1 LKNSD
6 KERVTGDRL
15 KPCSYSKLIT
25 YHLVAALES
34 HQITRRAERDA
45 RGADCFKRSSDYLS
59 EGDKTNMPVKK
70 YLKESIKLGDK
81 ELTVETGRV
90 AKQADGSVVIRYGD
104 TMLLVAAVGAPHTRE
119 GIDFFP
125 LTVEYREANYAAG
138 RIPGNYFRREG
149 RPTEKETLTSR
160 LIDRPCRPL
169 FTEGYKN
176 ETQVIASVISADP
189 DNNPDVIAITGA
201 SCALYLSDIPFPN
214 PIAGVRVGL
223 IDGRYIINPTYDET
237 RESRLNLIVAGTE
250 EAIVMVEAGAS
261 EVSEEIMVEALM
273 LAHKEINRL
282 CRWQRELYKALD
294 IQKRAVEAP
303 ALNEEMLGE
312 IERNYSDRLR
322 ASLDTTQQEKRAS
335 YAAVDALKKEV
346 VDSYP
351 EDQPE
356 KRQMAKKIFDHLKE
370 TIFRDDILNKRRR
383 PDGRRFSEIRP
394 ITCEVGWL
402 PRVHGSA
409 LFTRGET
416 QALVT
421 TTLGTKDDEQFM
433 DDLEKGEVKRRFLL
447 HYNFPHY
454 SVGEVGRFGSSSRRE
469 IGHGA
474 LARRS
479 IEGVL
484 PDESQF
490 PYTIRIVSDI
500 TESNGSSSMASICGG
515 ILSLMDAGVP
525 LKAPVAGV
533 AMGLVMEGNKYAI
546 LSDIAGAEDHY
557 GDMDFKVAGTREGIT
572 ALQMDIKISGINASI
587 LAEALEQA
595 KKGRLHILDAME
607 KTIAEPREDIAPY
620 APRIIQIKINP
631 DKIREVIGPG
641 GKIIRALVEETGAKI
656 DVEDDGTISIASADG
671 AAAQAAI
678 DRIRGITAEA
688 EIGQT
693 YLGTVSRIVDF
704 GAFVEIFPGTDGL
717 LHISEIADRRVK
729 DVRDELKEGQQ
740 IMVKCIGKEGNK
752 IKLSRKAIL
761 RDEQQKAEAAG
772 AGDGE

>member
-1 LKNSD
+1 MS
-6 KERVTGDRL
+6 
-15 KPCSYSKLIT
+15 
-25 YHLVAALES
+25 
-34 HQITRRAERDA
+34 
-45 RGADCFKRSSDYLS
+45 
-59 EGDKTNMPVKK
+59 VKK

-81 ELTVETGRV
+81 ELTVETGRI

-104 TMLLVAAVGAPHTRE
+104 TMLLVAAVSAPTARE

-125 LTVEYREANYAAG
+125 LTVEYRESNYAAG

-149 RPTEKETLTSR
+149 RPNEKEILTCR

-169 FTEGYKN
+169 FADGFRN

-201 SCALYLSDIPFPN
+201 SCALFLSDIPFLN
-214 PIAGVRVGL
+214 PIAGVRIGL
-223 IDGRYIINPTYDET
+223 IEGRYIINPTYDEV

-282 CRWQRELYKALD
+282 CRWQKELYRALE
-294 IQKRAVEAP
+294 IQKREVVP
-303 ALNEEMLGE
+303 VTLNEEMLGE
-312 IERNYSDRLR
+312 IQRNYADRLR
-322 ASLDTTQQEKRAS
+322 AALDTTNQEKRDS

-346 VDSYP
+346 VESYP

-356 KRQMAKKIFDHLKE
+356 QRQMAKLVFDHLKE
-370 TIFRDDILNKRRR
+370 SLFRDDILNNRRR

-402 PRVHGSA
+402 PRAHGSA

-416 QALVT
+416 QALVA
-421 TTLGTKDDEQFM
+421 TTLGTKEDEQFV
-433 DDLEKGEVKRRFLL
+433 DDLEKGEVKRRFMLN
-447 HYNFPHY
+447 YNFPQY
-454 SVGEVGRFGSSSRRE
+454 SVGEVGRFGSPGRRE

-474 LARRS
+474 LARRA
-479 IEGVL
+479 IEAVL
-484 PDESQF
+484 PDQSDF

-500 TESNGSSSMASICGG
+500 TESNGSSSMASVCGG

-546 LSDIAGAEDHY
+546 LTDIAGAEDHY
-557 GDMDFKVAGTREGIT
+557 GDMDFKVTGTRSGIT
-572 ALQMDIKISGINASI
+572 ALQMDIKIGGINAQI
-587 LAEALEQA
+587 MAEALEQA
-595 KKGRLHILDAME
+595 RKGRLYILSVME
-607 KTIAEPREDIAPY
+607 KTLAEPRSAISLH

-631 DKIREVIGPG
+631 DKIRDVIGPG
-641 GKIIRALVEETGAKI
+641 GKVIRSLVEETGAKI
-656 DVEDDGTISIASADG
+656 DVSDDGTISIATASG
-671 AAAQAAI
+671 AAAEAAVN
-678 DRIRGITAEA
+678 RIRGLTAEA
-688 EIGQT
+688 EVGQT

-752 IKLSRKAIL
+752 IKLSRKAVL
-761 RDEQQKAEAAG
+761 RDESRQAEAASS
-772 AGDGE
+772 GDSD

>member
-1 LKNSD
+1 
-6 KERVTGDRL
+6 
-15 KPCSYSKLIT
+15 
-25 YHLVAALES
+25 
-34 HQITRRAERDA
+34 
-45 RGADCFKRSSDYLS
+45 
-59 EGDKTNMPVKK
+59 
-70 YLKESIKLGDK
+70 
-81 ELTVETGRV
+81 
-90 AKQADGSVVIRYGD
+90 
-104 TMLLVAAVGAPHTRE
+104 
-119 GIDFFP
+119 
-125 LTVEYREANYAAG
+125 
-138 RIPGNYFRREG
+138 
-149 RPTEKETLTSR
+149 
-160 LIDRPCRPL
+160 
-169 FTEGYKN
+169 
-176 ETQVIASVISADP
+176 
-189 DNNPDVIAITGA
+189 
-201 SCALYLSDIPFPN
+201 
-214 PIAGVRVGL
+214 
-223 IDGRYIINPTYDET
+223 
-237 RESRLNLIVAGTE
+237 
-250 EAIVMVEAGAS
+250 
-261 EVSEEIMVEALM
+261 
-273 LAHKEINRL
+273 
-282 CRWQRELYKALD
+282 
-294 IQKRAVEAP
+294 
-303 ALNEEMLGE
+303 MLGE
-312 IERNYSDRLR
+312 IERNYSERLR
-322 ASLDTTQQEKRAS
+322 SALDTTQQEKRAS

-346 VDSYP
+346 VESYP

-356 KRQMAKKIFDHLKE
+356 QRQMAKKIFDHLKE

-474 LARRS
+474 LARRA

-500 TESNGSSSMASICGG
+500 TESNGSSSMATICGG

-557 GDMDFKVAGTREGIT
+557 GDMDFKVAGTRDGIT
-572 ALQMDIKISGINASI
+572 ALQMDIKISGINAAI

-641 GKIIRALVEETGAKI
+641 GKMIRALVEETGAKI

-740 IMVKCIGKEGNK
+740 IIVKCIGKEGNK

-772 AGDGE
+772 AGDSE

>member
-1 LKNSD
+1 
-6 KERVTGDRL
+6 
-15 KPCSYSKLIT
+15 
-25 YHLVAALES
+25 
-34 HQITRRAERDA
+34 
-45 RGADCFKRSSDYLS
+45 
-59 EGDKTNMPVKK
+59 MPVRK

-104 TMLLVAAVGAPHTRE
+104 TMLLVAAVGAPNQRE

-149 RPTEKETLTSR
+149 RPNEKETLTSR

-169 FTEGYKN
+169 FAEGYRN

-189 DNNPDVIAITGA
+189 DNDPDVIAITGA
-201 SCALYLSDIPFPN
+201 SCALYLSDIPFLN
-214 PIAGVRVGL
+214 PIAGVRIGL
-223 IDGRYIINPTYDET
+223 IEGRYIINPTYDER

-294 IQKRAVEAP
+294 IQKRAVEPP

-312 IERNYSDRLR
+312 IERNYSERLR
-322 ASLDTTQQEKRAS
+322 AALDTSSQEKRAS

-346 VDSYP
+346 VESYP
-351 EDQPE
+351 EDQVE
-356 KRQMAKKIFDHLKE
+356 QRLMAKKIFDHLKE

-383 PDGRRFSEIRP
+383 PDGRRFSEIRQ

-402 PRVHGSA
+402 PRTHGSA

-474 LARRS
+474 LARRAIES
-479 IEGVL
+479 IL

-546 LSDIAGAEDHY
+546 LTDIAGAEDHY

-572 ALQMDIKISGINASI
+572 ALQMDIKIGGINAQI
-587 LAEALEQA
+587 MAEALEQA
-595 KKGRLHILDAME
+595 KKGRLHILDVME

-620 APRIIQIKINP
+620 APRIVQIKINP
-631 DKIREVIGPG
+631 DKIRDVIGPG
-641 GKIIRALVEETGAKI
+641 GKMIRSIVEETGAKI
-656 DVEDDGTISIASADG
+656 DVEDDGTISIASSDG

-678 DRIRGITAEA
+678 DRIRGLTAEA

-740 IMVKCIGKEGNK
+740 VLVKCIGKEGNK

-761 RDEQQKAEAAG
+761 RDEKQKAEAAG
-772 AGDGE
+772 AGESE